1 MNQKNLPP
9 KSLLQQIRDTTSI
22 NRLFTDAREPHLIF
36 LPQDTSRRMLQE
48 MLKVNM
54 RFEDFVEQ
62 ACVQFIN
69 KIDNETMAEEEYLDY
84 NDVLQMQS
92 IQTKKEDHK

>member
-9 KSLLQQIRDTTSI
+9 KSLLQQIRDTTVI

-48 MLKVNM
+48 MLKINM
-54 RFEDFVEQ
+54 RFEEFVEQ
-62 ACVQFIN
+62 ACVEFIN
-69 KIDNETMAEEEYLDY
+69 KIDDESMAEEEYINY
-84 NDVLQMQS
+84 NEVIQMQS
-92 IQTKKEDHK
+92 IINQKKDS